1 MSVAEVIYSSSFE
14 PDRTKALDVL
24 AFILVPASLFFDP
37 SDDHETRLATSRMIY
52 EAQRTALLDWYA
64 SHMGKL

>member
-1 MSVAEVIYSSSFE
+1 MIIAEIIYSNPIE

-24 AFILVPASLFFDP
+24 AFILTPASMFFDA
-37 SDDHETRLATSRMIY
+37 SDDHEARLAIERMIY

-64 SHMGKL
+64 HHMGQR